1 MDGPLQKTVYKNG
14 VATLVPMTTTNT
26 TTSNAPPNVPPV
38 IPIAP
43 EQVRNFQKKVK
54 IQGDNGHLTFVSLFL
69 KANLKK
75 F

>member
-43 EQVRNFQKKVK
+43 EQVQKFFKSQPV
-54 IQGDNGHLTFVSLFL
+54 ITMDELHLYSVVSILR
-69 KANLKK
+69 
-75 F
+75 